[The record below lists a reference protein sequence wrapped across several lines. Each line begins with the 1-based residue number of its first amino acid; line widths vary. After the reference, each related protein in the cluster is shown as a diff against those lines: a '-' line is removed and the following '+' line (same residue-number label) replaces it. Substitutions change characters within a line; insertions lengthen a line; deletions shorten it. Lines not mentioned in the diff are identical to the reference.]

1 MQPHKVVMLITV
13 LLLVELAATT
23 AAPRKNLQN
32 SKSLLPSAASLSHCP
47 TKCGD
52 MNISDI
58 MVNGLG
64 AGYPFGIGSGCFRSG
79 LELICNPSTDSPELF
94 LGDNS
99 TRVALISYGYA
110 IVKFNIHVMPRTVN
124 SYNSSWSPGRP
135 FTIYADDRSDLQ
147 SRFIVIGCGV
157 DAYLLDEN
165 ETEMGNCSTFC
176 ESERDTRMHIGDC
189 SGIGCCSIPVDGQP
203 IPIFFKINRNKEK
216 SKLAVQNVKAFF
228 HSYMKDDTS
237 YYFSDYKYTHEDLE
251 SSDAVN
257 GMDFYYVVLAWVIN
271 DQPTCETAK
280 EDNTTYA
287 CVSENSRCTTNRMR
301 TGYTCSC
308 SQNYKGNPYIL
319 GGCQD
324 FNHYNRSR
332 PKSNCTQNCGNVII
346 PFPFGLTEGCYG
358 RESFRL
364 ECKNGQLFIPN
375 IVESDSYLSTEVA
388 KNYQVMDVLVEEGLL
403 QVKMPLNKSYSLAVE
418 DKTYTSTGQWTN
430 LSWVISNIKC
440 QDAKQNQNYACVSTN
455 SACLYTS
462 VAKFGFGTVGY
473 RCKCNPGYQGNP
485 YVEHG
490 CTDVDEC
497 SQPSPV
503 CDEMCSN
510 TAGSYKCWKCPSG
523 TDFNS
528 VKRKCVKN
536 GHTSLL
542 LGIII
547 GISSGIG
554 VLLFAVCIIL
564 ITRKLKKDEQKRIR
578 KKHFNKN
585 QGLLLQHLISSDEN
599 IADKTKVFSLLE
611 LETATNNFDPAR
623 ILGQGGHGTVYKG
636 ILLDQRV
643 VAIKRAK
650 LVNASEINQFINEVA
665 LLSQIIHRNVVK
677 LYGCCLETEVPLL
690 VYEFISNG
698 TLHDKL
704 HKCSDRICSLT
715 WEDRLRIA
723 AEAAGAL
730 GYLHSAASISIFH
743 RDLKS
748 SNILLDDNYT
758 AKLSDFGAS
767 RSVPMDQ
774 KQVLT
779 AVQGTFGYLDPEYYH
794 TGQLSEKSDVYSFGV
809 ILVKLLTRK
818 KPIFTNSFGE
828 PINLSNCFL
837 QALKGGSFAEL
848 LDNEVL
854 EESTSEEMTDMFNL
868 VEMCLKMRGE
878 ERPTMKEVEMRL
890 QFIKTSRE
898 KHGRSGQTS
907 EEGNQPLLAP
917 DLVYTSSDNNVN
929 WVNQDTTNQE
939 SLEKQ
944 FMLSMDFPR

>member
-1 MQPHKVVMLITV
+1 MEPRKVVMLITV

-23 AAPRKNLQN
+23 AAPRNNILN

-52 MNISDI
+52 MNITGFTI
-58 MVNGLG
+58 NYFG
-64 AGYPFGIGSGCFRSG
+64 ALYPFGIGSGCFRPG
-79 LELICNPSTDSPELF
+79 LELICNTSTHPPKLF

-99 TRVALISYGYA
+99 TEIDA
-110 IVKFNIHVMPRTVN
+110 IYYDGFLSVKFNIYIMPRIVN
-124 SYNSSWSPGRP
+124 SFNRSWSPGRA
-135 FTIYADDRSDLQ
+135 FTITDKSQTAVQ
-147 SRFIVIGCGV
+147 SRFVVIGCGV
-157 DAYLLDEN
+157 DAYLWDEN
-165 ETEMGNCSTFC
+165 EIQIGNCSTFC

-189 SGIGCCSIPVDGQP
+189 SGIGCCSIPVDGRP
-203 IPIFFKINRNKEK
+203 NPIFFKINRDKEK
-216 SKLAVQNVKAFF
+216 SKLAVQNVKAFI
-228 HSYMKDDTS
+228 HSYIKGRHDMDFAKD
-237 YYFSDYKYTHEDLE
+237 YIYTHEDLE
-251 SSDAVN
+251 SSDAVQ
-257 GMDFYYVVLAWVIN
+257 GTDFFIVMLAWGIN
-271 DQPTCETAK
+271 NQPTCETAR

-287 CVSENSRCTTNRMR
+287 CVSENSECSSNRMH

-308 SQNYKGNPYIL
+308 SQNYHGNPYIL
-319 GGCQD
+319 DGCQD
-324 FNHYNRSR
+324 LNHYNRSR
-332 PKSNCTQNCGNVII
+332 RKSNCTRKCGNVIV
-346 PFPFGLTEGCYG
+346 PFPFGLKEGCYG

-364 ECKNGQLFIPN
+364 VCKNEQLFIPD
-375 IVESDSYLSTEVA
+375 IVEGDFFWSGDPKL
-388 KNYQVMDVLVEEGLL
+388 NYQVMYVLVDEGLL
-403 QVKMPLNKSYSLAVE
+403 QVNMPLNKNYSLEVE
-418 DKTYTSTGQWTN
+418 RGTYTSTGQWAN
-430 LSWVISNIKC
+430 LSWVISTNITC
-440 QDAKQNQNYACVSTN
+440 QEAKQNWNNYACVSGNSGCLNTN
-455 SACLYTS
+455 D
-462 VAKFGFGTVGY
+462 GY
-473 RCKCNPGYQGNP
+473 RCKCNPGYKGNP

-510 TAGSYKCWKCPSG
+510 TDGSYKCSKCPSG
-523 TDFNS
+523 TDFNQ
-528 VKRKCVKN
+528 VKNKCVKN
-536 GHTSLL
+536 GHKSLL
-542 LGIII
+542 LGLII

-554 VLLFAVCIIL
+554 VLLFAICIIL
-564 ITRKLKKDEQKRIR
+564 ITRKLKKGEQKRIR
-578 KKHFNKN
+578 KKHFSKN

-599 IADKTKVFSLLE
+599 IADMTKIFSLLE

-690 VYEFISNG
+690 VYEFIPNG

-809 ILVKLLTRK
+809 ILVELLTRK

-837 QALKGGSFAEL
+837 QALKGGYFAEL
-848 LDNEVL
+848 LDNKVL
-854 EESTSEEMTDMFNL
+854 EESTSEEMTAMFNL
-868 VEMCLKMRGE
+868 VEMCLKMRGD

-890 QFIKTSRE
+890 QFIKTSRA

-917 DLVYTSSDNNVN
+917 DLVYTCSDNSTN
-929 WVNQDTTNQE
+929 WVNQDTANQE
-939 SLEKQ
+939 SMEKQ

>member
-124 SYNSSWSPGRP
+124 SYNSSWSP
-135 FTIYADDRSDLQ
+135 
-147 SRFIVIGCGV
+147 
-157 DAYLLDEN
+157 
-165 ETEMGNCSTFC
+165 
-176 ESERDTRMHIGDC
+176 
-189 SGIGCCSIPVDGQP
+189 
-203 IPIFFKINRNKEK
+203 
-216 SKLAVQNVKAFF
+216 
-228 HSYMKDDTS
+228 
-237 YYFSDYKYTHEDLE
+237 DLE

-287 CVSENSRCTTNRMR
+287 CVSENSRCTTNRMHA
-301 TGYTCSC
+301 GYTCSC

-319 GGCQD
+319 GGCQ
-324 FNHYNRSR
+324 
-332 PKSNCTQNCGNVII
+332 
-346 PFPFGLTEGCYG
+346 
-358 RESFRL
+358 
-364 ECKNGQLFIPN
+364 
-375 IVESDSYLSTEVA
+375 EVA

-536 GHTSLL
+536 GHTTLL

-650 LVNASEINQFINEVA
+650 LVNASEIN
-665 LLSQIIHRNVVK
+665 
-677 LYGCCLETEVPLL
+677 
-690 VYEFISNG
+690 
-698 TLHDKL
+698 
-704 HKCSDRICSLT
+704 
-715 WEDRLRIA
+715 
-723 AEAAGAL
+723 
-730 GYLHSAASISIFH
+730 
-743 RDLKS
+743 
-748 SNILLDDNYT
+748 
-758 AKLSDFGAS
+758 
-767 RSVPMDQ
+767 
-774 KQVLT
+774 
-779 AVQGTFGYLDPEYYH
+779 
-794 TGQLSEKSDVYSFGV
+794 
-809 ILVKLLTRK
+809 
-818 KPIFTNSFGE
+818 
-828 PINLSNCFL
+828 
-837 QALKGGSFAEL
+837 
-848 LDNEVL
+848 
-854 EESTSEEMTDMFNL
+854 
-868 VEMCLKMRGE
+868 
-878 ERPTMKEVEMRL
+878 
-890 QFIKTSRE
+890 
-898 KHGRSGQTS
+898 
-907 EEGNQPLLAP
+907 
-917 DLVYTSSDNNVN
+917 
-929 WVNQDTTNQE
+929 
-939 SLEKQ
+939 
-944 FMLSMDFPR
+944 